1 MCFFKTNGY
10 FFLEISRVVFKISI
24 AWDEERCKL
33 SRMPATEIPE
43 PPTYGLVPLA
53 RFTSLQD
60 AREHALV
67 VLAMNLDC
75 LITVSEAGYLIHGE
89 EAFATAIH
97 EEFRLYVEEQKM
109 KPEPVAIPI
118 FGSGVELAL
127 VWIGLLLYVFA
138 RQLQDASIK
147 EQFLNSAERVIAHGE
162 IFRPFTALFLHADL
176 SHLMGNAVFGLIFG
190 VFVANSFG
198 PFRGWGLILLSG
210 FLGNLLNAWLHFPD
224 SFRSLGASTAVFGAL
239 GLLVGSGLEAAWR
252 ARSYRK
258 GLGAFAP
265 LLAGL
270 MIFTMNGIGQPG
282 TDTLAH
288 MTGMLFGVLLGLP
301 AAHLLARKAL

>member
-1 MCFFKTNGY
+1 MPIA
-10 FFLEISRVVFKISI
+10 LE
-24 AWDEERCKL
+24 EERCEL
-33 SRMPATEIPE
+33 STMPATEIPQA
-43 PPTYGLVPLA
+43 PTYGLVPLA
-53 RFTSLQD
+53 RFTGLFD

-75 LITVSEAGYLIHGE
+75 LITVDEEGYLIHGE

-97 EEFRLYVEEQKM
+97 EEFRLYAEEQKM
-109 KPEPVAIPI
+109 KPEPAAIPI

-127 VWIGLLLYVFA
+127 VWIGLLLYVFS
-138 RQLQDASIK
+138 RQLEDFSLV
-147 EQFLNSAERVIAHGE
+147 ERFLNSAEGVMAHGE
-162 IFRPFTALFLHADL
+162 IYRPFTALFLHADL

-190 VFVANSFG
+190 IFVANSFG

-210 FLGNLLNAWLHFPD
+210 FLGNLINAWLHFADP
-224 SFRSLGASTAVFGAL
+224 FRSLGASTAVFGAL

-252 ARSYRK
+252 VRSYRR
-258 GLGAFAP
+258 GLRAFAP

-288 MTGMLFGVLLGLP
+288 MTGMLCGILLGLP
-301 AAHLLARKAL
+301 AAHLLARRAR

>member
-1 MCFFKTNGY
+1 MMTDDAP
-10 FFLEISRVVFKISI
+10 ETAS
-24 AWDEERCKL
+24 
-33 SRMPATEIPE
+33 PA
-43 PPTYGLVPLA
+43 YGLVPLA
-53 RFTSLQD
+53 CFEGLSA

-75 LITVSEAGYLIHGE
+75 LITVDETGYLIHSE
-89 EAFATAIH
+89 EAFSAAIH
-97 EEFRLYVEEQKM
+97 EEFRLYDEEQRM
-109 KPEPVAIPI
+109 KPAPAVVPI

-127 VWIGLLLYVFA
+127 VWIGILLYCFA
-138 RQLQDASIK
+138 RQLQDPLVT
-147 EQFLNSAERVIAHGE
+147 ERFLNSAVGVMTAGE
-162 IFRPFTALFLHADL
+162 VYRPLTALFLHADL
-176 SHLMGNAVFGLIFG
+176 EHLMGNAIFGLIFG

-239 GLLVGSGLEAAWR
+239 GLLVGSGLDAAWR

-258 GLGAFAP
+258 GMRAFAP
-265 LLAGL
+265 LMAGL

-288 MTGMLFGVLLGLP
+288 MTGMFFGLLLGLP
-301 AAHLLARKAL
+301 VAGLLVRKAHEKKREQIL